1 VGGCVRAFV
10 AAAIAAP
17 LAVVAGLVLGPEEG
31 SRWAQGA
38 MAVTLAL
45 AFLALY
51 AAAMASWR
59 TAGTDA

>member
-1 VGGCVRAFV
+1 
-10 AAAIAAP
+10 
-17 LAVVAGLVLGPEEG
+17 
-31 SRWAQGA
+31 
-38 MAVTLAL
+38 VTLAL